1 MQIDISAGNYTPT
14 ELAVNLNSSIL
25 RQKSIYSDTNF
36 NNTDV
41 SYNRFTSLTT
51 VTLDMNKIYNE
62 NSYYLNFP
70 VTEINDLSLSPYL
83 KDSLRNNTIP
93 SYLGL
98 QTTKYYPNV
107 IKTFPSTDPSAGEP
121 FFVTDNDIG
130 DVSRNNF
137 FTVYKYVSNVD
148 FTLNDLSNTSIIDL
162 SFDISMSLVTDV
174 SYTRQE
180 IVADI
185 SNQILNN
192 YYLSN
197 SYLKRT
203 SVESYNNS
211 TDSFYEMKINPNRK
225 LTNNVE
231 NSKLQ

>member
-1 MQIDISAGNYTPT
+1 MT
-14 ELAVNLNSSIL
+14 
-25 RQKSIYSDTNF
+25 
-36 NNTDV
+36 
-41 SYNRFTSLTT
+41 
-51 VTLDMNKIYNE
+51 KIYNE

-70 VTEINDLSLSPYL
+70 VSEINDLSLSPYL
-83 KDSLRNNTIP
+83 KDSMRNATIP

-107 IKTFPSTDPSAGEP
+107 IKTLPSSDPSAGEP
-121 FFVTDNDIG
+121 FFITNNDIEMY
-130 DVSRNNF
+130 RNNF
-137 FTVYKYVSNVD
+137 FTVYKYVSDVN
-148 FTLNDLSNTSIIDL
+148 FTLNDLNNTSIIDL

-197 SYLKRT
+197 SYLKRIKLKAIIIAPI
-203 SVESYNNS
+203 V
-211 TDSFYEMKINPNRK
+211 FMK
-225 LTNNVE
+225 
-231 NSKLQ
+231 